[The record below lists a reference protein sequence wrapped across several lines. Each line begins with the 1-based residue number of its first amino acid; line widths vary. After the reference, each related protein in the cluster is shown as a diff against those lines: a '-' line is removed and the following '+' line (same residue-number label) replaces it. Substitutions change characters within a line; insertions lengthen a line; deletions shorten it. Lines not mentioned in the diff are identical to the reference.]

1 MSHGAG
7 SRMRKV
13 NELLREIVAD
23 EVIELKDPGLGFV
36 TVTGVDTAPDLRHAI
51 VFYSVLGSEEV
62 VASTAE
68 ALGRAHSRL
77 QRAIGRQARLKFT
90 PVLEFRPDEAVARGN
105 RINELLYGLAAEP
118 EKDEEAM

>member
-1 MSHGAG
+1 VSHGAG

-62 VASTAE
+62 AASTAE

-90 PVLEFRPDEAVARGN
+90 PVLEFRPDEAVARGI
-105 RINELLYGLAAEP
+105 RINELLYGLAAAPDE
-118 EKDEEAM
+118 DEEAM

>member
-1 MSHGAG
+1 
-7 SRMRKV
+7 MRKV